1 MTHGREKTGENAM
14 SDEYSHD
21 LDVTDDDGEDF
32 VERQIKTQDLIEY
45 HMNIIKMVDLISL
58 AKDQMES
65 VYNNMTTM
73 ELDKEHNLVFNRD
86 LMDLQ
91 TEIH

>member
-1 MTHGREKTGENAM
+1 M

-21 LDVTDDDGEDF
+21 ADVTDAAGEDF

-65 VYNNMTTM
+65 VYNNMTIM

>member
-1 MTHGREKTGENAM
+1 M

-21 LDVTDDDGEDF
+21 LDVTDDPGEDF